1 MKADQLLNQIL
12 PILYTVKEN
21 EEKLQK
27 ILDFL
32 LEEIYEEPDET
43 IVIPEKYAEL
53 VRQTADSINA
63 GSVCFINPDTL
74 AMEEI
79 PQTVLDERLGYDYTR
94 DDDDDDDLNLE
105 HVNWEKCIRVDLPKS
120 SVSFGIMEAF
130 VKEVNDKDL
139 KKKLVYALSNRKPF
153 AHFKTLIDN
162 SDYRKKWFAF
172 KQQKLEEYVWQVIEP
187 ELED

>member
-1 MKADQLLNQIL
+1 MNAGQLLNQIL

-43 IVIPEKYAEL
+43 IIIPEKYAEL
-53 VRQTADSINA
+53 VKQTAESIDCGNI
-63 GSVCFINPDTL
+63 CYINPDTL
-74 AMEEI
+74 AMEDI
-79 PQTVLDERLGYDYTR
+79 PQAVLDERLVYNFSS
-94 DDDDDDDLNLE
+94 DDDRDDLNLE
-105 HVNWEKCIRVDLPKS
+105 HDNWEHCIRVDLPKS

-130 VKEVNDKDL
+130 VQEVNDKNL
-139 KKKLVYALSNRKPF
+139 QKKLVYALSNRKPF

-172 KQQKLEEYVWQVIEP
+172 KQQKLEEYVWEAIES